1 MTEGYV
7 IELVR
12 QMLVLLLTLA
22 GPMLAGALIV
32 GTTVS
37 ILQAATSIQEQSIT
51 FFPKVLLAV
60 GSITVGGPWALDK
73 LVEYA
78 TTMFRELG
86 QMGPGHLG

>member
-12 QMLVLLLTLA
+12 QMLILLLTLA
-22 GPMLAGALIV
+22 GPMLLGALIV

-60 GSITVGGPWALDK
+60 GSVTVGGPWALDK
-73 LVEYA
+73 LVAYA
-78 TTMFRELG
+78 VTMFRELALL
-86 QMGPGHLG
+86 GPGHVG